1 MRATLGGLVLLK
13 LVASRLTSCVNGPG
27 CSQTPCPY
35 ICEDCCWGVC
45 HACFNKAPK
54 EGAEQAASKDSMA
67 DLLYSISQPKDWDA
81 QDGDAE
87 DDDAG
92 DADDDDDDDDGAR
105 QNAMWDMALRAK
117 AKEGQLDETL
127 FVALA
132 TQTKQRVGEFNA

>member
-1 MRATLGGLVLLK
+1 
-13 LVASRLTSCVNGPG
+13 
-27 CSQTPCPY
+27 
-35 ICEDCCWGVC
+35 
-45 HACFNKAPK
+45 
-54 EGAEQAASKDSMA
+54 MA

-117 AKEGQLDETL
+117 AKEGQLDE
-127 FVALA
+127 
-132 TQTKQRVGEFNA
+132 